1 MSSYTTDA
9 GAPYEAAERHL
20 LEIPKFTTK
29 NSMEN
34 TRCFLKHLGYSEN
47 QKVIHVA
54 GTNGKGSVC
63 AYLRSILQEAGYT
76 TGMFVS
82 PHLVCMRERFIING
96 EMVTEEDFLWAFR
109 SVEEKLRC
117 LPENLREAHYHPTFF
132 EYFFFMAMLLF
143 AREKVEYTILETG
156 LGGRLDAT
164 NAIGEKEVCV
174 ITSIGYDHMEYLG
187 ETLPEIAREK
197 AGIFRKKVPVV
208 YFDKNQAVTETLEK
222 CAHLA
227 ETSTF
232 PVSFRAI
239 KEVNSHDKTIDFSL
253 QSNYYGYIR
262 LSMPTI
268 ALYQIENAA
277 LAVAAVERLMEAG
290 RTDNSVGQ
298 TAGRTDNGIGQH
310 GGGVHISAGQ
320 IAEGIRKMRWEGRME
335 EIMPSVYLDGA
346 HNTDGIQAFLQ
357 TVGQDGCAGK
367 RFLLFSMVREK
378 QYKAVMDMLA
388 ASGLFDEIGVA
399 AIQDKR
405 ALPLRELADYLRQYT
420 GLKIREFER
429 LEDAVRDFTV
439 RRKAEDKVY
448 IVGSLYLAGEVKAL
462 LRRPS
467 HD

>member
-9 GAPYEAAERHL
+9 GGTYEAAERHL
-20 LEIPKFTTK
+20 LEIPKFTKK

-34 TRCFLKHLGYSEN
+34 TRCFLRHLGYSGN

-82 PHLVCMRERFIING
+82 PHLVCMRERFLING
-96 EMVTEEDFLWAFR
+96 KMITEEEFLWAYR
-109 SVEEKLRC
+109 SVAEKLC
-117 LPENLREAHYHPTFF
+117 SLPESLREASYHPTFF
-132 EYFFFMAMLLF
+132 EYLFFMSVLLF
-143 AREKVEYTILETG
+143 EREAVEYMILETG

-164 NAIGEKEVCV
+164 NAIEKKEVCV

-208 YFDKNQAVTETLEK
+208 YFDKNRSVTETLEK
-222 CAHLA
+222 CAVLA

-277 LAVAAVERLMEAG
+277 LAAAAVEQLDDR
-290 RTDNSVGQ
+290 
-298 TAGRTDNGIGQH
+298 
-310 GGGVHISAGQ
+310 VHISTKQ
-320 IAEGIRKMRWEGRME
+320 LAEGIRKMRWEGRME

-357 TVGQDGCAGK
+357 TVGQDGCTGK

-378 QYKAVMDMLA
+378 QYEAVMDMLA
-388 ASGLFDEIGVA
+388 ESGLFDEIGVV
-399 AIQDKR
+399 AIRDKR
-405 ALPLRELADYLRQYT
+405 ALPLRELADYFRQYT
-420 GLKIREFER
+420 GLQIKGFEK
-429 LEDAVRDFTV
+429 LEDALRNFTM
-439 RRKAEDKVY
+439 RRKAEDNVY

-462 LRRPS
+462 FKEVLA
-467 HD
+467 

>member
-9 GAPYEAAERHL
+9 GGTYEAAERHL
-20 LEIPKFTTK
+20 LEIPKFTKK

-34 TRCFLKHLGYSEN
+34 TRCFLRHLGYSGN

-82 PHLVCMRERFIING
+82 PHLVCMRERFLING
-96 EMVTEEDFLWAFR
+96 KMITEEEFLWAYR
-109 SVEEKLRC
+109 SVAEKLC
-117 LPENLREAHYHPTFF
+117 SLPESLREASYHPTFF
-132 EYFFFMAMLLF
+132 EYLFFMAVLLF
-143 AREKVEYTILETG
+143 EREAVEYMILETG

-164 NAIGEKEVCV
+164 NAIEKKEVCV

-208 YFDKNQAVTETLEK
+208 YFDKNRSVTETLEK
-222 CAHLA
+222 CAVLA

-277 LAVAAVERLMEAG
+277 LAAAAVEQLDDR
-290 RTDNSVGQ
+290 
-298 TAGRTDNGIGQH
+298 
-310 GGGVHISAGQ
+310 VHISTKQ
-320 IAEGIRKMRWEGRME
+320 LAEGIRKMRWEGRME

-357 TVGQDGCAGK
+357 TVGQDGCTGK

-378 QYKAVMDMLA
+378 QYEAVMDMLA
-388 ASGLFDEIGVA
+388 ESGLFDEIGVV
-399 AIQDKR
+399 AIRDKR
-405 ALPLRELADYLRQYT
+405 ALPLRELADYFRQYT
-420 GLKIREFER
+420 GLQIKGFEK
-429 LEDAVRDFTV
+429 LEDALRNFTM
-439 RRKAEDKVY
+439 RRKAEDNVY

-462 LRRPS
+462 FKEVLA
-467 HD
+467 